1 MSLCVLYSVFSTKNE
16 IYMLILYKM
25 TIDIVSVVA
34 RNACEIL
41 LERQLFNVICSII
54 QNLYLIFTTIEFV
67 A

>member
-1 MSLCVLYSVFSTKNE
+1 
-16 IYMLILYKM
+16 MLLLYKM

-41 LERQLFNVICSII
+41 FERQLFNVRCSII
-54 QNLYLIFTTIEFV
+54 QNLYLIFTTKESI